1 MNVLDVI
8 KTTKKRALCRE
19 ETKEDFL
26 IIETENCEFNIVS
39 LRFGTIVFENPF
51 NTIEKLTTQLEKYL
65 IINNKENEK

>member
-1 MNVLDVI
+1 MKVLDII
-8 KTTKKRALCRE
+8 KTTKKRVICKE

-51 NTIEKLTTQLEKYL
+51 NTIEKLITQLEKYL
-65 IINNKENEK
+65 VINNEE